1 MRSPGPNDGQRGP
14 QQQGAMM
21 YNGEKSKKLYKKL
34 TLAYHRQYLHFAQSL
49 THLTDP
55 QYYAQAL
62 GPPQDYGQHANS
74 QYYQQQTQVHGSQ
87 YYDPQLMLTQASQGQ
102 HPGYGPVPPSHYYP
116 GPQPQTYDY
125 DQRRK
130 HGFEALDQFLGEVK
144 RQQIATNDYQSITNR
159 LFALQ
164 GLQLPLI
171 AQQPVTSI
179 PAYQPVSALGGGYH
193 DADPIQAYSLPPMG
207 NAKTREDL
215 TSIDQILEQM
225 QATIY
230 ENETGAVNQ
239 QGSAYAGYH
248 PVNSPNATLPSTH
261 AQTAALARSH
271 QNSLSGTEHAST
283 PGLTPPS
290 SAQSYTSGHSPM
302 TGHAAPSSGAMYP
315 NLPAGDM
322 GYQTGNGATLGSH
335 YDNEDPRRR
344 FSGGMLQ
351 RAQPAR
357 DRRSEGSATPPAAE
371 MNKKSAT
378 KGKKKGSPAQSAID
392 PALSGEG
399 TPGSKG
405 EMSKEE
411 PEHNRNHDNMRLIEW
426 MREFIHKQV
435 QKLDTDGVD
444 ITTDGG
450 DVEMGGTEENLKQ
463 DAAAL
468 YPLMND
474 LKGA

>member
-1 MRSPGPNDGQRGP
+1 M
-14 QQQGAMM
+14 
-21 YNGEKSKKLYKKL
+21 
-34 TLAYHRQYLHFAQSL
+34 HFAQSL
-49 THLTDP
+49 TYLTDP

-62 GPPQDYGQHANS
+62 GPPQDYGQHANN

-87 YYDPQLMLTQASQGQ
+87 CYDPQLMLTQPLQGQ
-102 HPGYGPVPPSHYYP
+102 HPGYGHAPPYYP

-130 HGFEALDQFLGEVK
+130 GFEALDQFLIDVK
-144 RQQIATNDYQSITNR
+144 RQNFAINDYQSITNR
-159 LFALQ
+159 LNALQ

-171 AQQPVTSI
+171 AQQPASAV
-179 PAYQPVSALGGGYH
+179 PAYQPVVGGGYH

-207 NAKTREDL
+207 SAKTREDL
-215 TSIDQILEQM
+215 TSIDQILDRM

-230 ENETGAVNQ
+230 EHDNGAVNQ
-239 QGSAYAGYH
+239 HGSAYVGYQ
-248 PVNSPNATLPSTH
+248 PVNSPNAIMPATH
-261 AQTAALARSH
+261 TQTAALARSH

-357 DRRSEGSATPPAAE
+357 DGRSEGSATPPAAE